1 MINEHINANI
11 ETTKQVLA
19 MEPAIQKAGETI
31 LNALRNGKKVLVA
44 GNGGSAAQAQHFS
57 AELVIRYKEE
67 RGHLPSIA
75 LNTDSSIITACANDY
90 GYEYVFSKQVEAYG
104 QSGDILVV
112 LSTSGNSPNILKA
125 IPIAKAKGMIVIG
138 LGGKGSGKMVDQC
151 DQLLDIPS
159 QSTARIQEAHILII
173 HIWCAMIDNGI
184 RTT

>member
-1 MINEHINANI
+1 MITEHINANI
-11 ETTKQVLA
+11 ETTKQVLT
-19 MEPAIQKAGETI
+19 MEPVIRKAGETI
-31 LNALRNGKKVLVA
+31 LDALKNGKKILIA

-57 AELVIRYKEE
+57 AEIVIRYKDE
-67 RGHLPSIA
+67 RGHWPAIA
-75 LNTDSSIITACANDY
+75 LNTDTSIITACANDY

-104 QSGDILVV
+104 QAGDVLIV

-125 IPIAKAKGMIVIG
+125 IPIAKAKGMVVIG
-138 LGGKGSGKMVDQC
+138 LGGSGKMVDEC
-151 DQLLDIPS
+151 NQLLTIPS